1 MNYNDALKR
10 LRKDYNYNQKQIAEI
25 LNTSQQQWSLYEN
38 GMREL
43 STSQIIKLCK
53 KLNVSADYV
62 LGLTD
67 RRTSLPRE

>member
-25 LNTSQQQWSLYEN
+25 LSTSQQQWSLYEN

-53 KLNVSADYV
+53 ELNVSADYV

-67 RRTSLPRE
+67 KRTSLPRE